1 MHAKGLIQPNL
12 ALHQETPNIALPTRH
27 GSSRPTPSDRNGPNF
42 VLSCLGRTLCEVMSC
57 IHKQLPATDME
68 NERNWTVALPD
79 GRSYYAKLWE
89 FCCTSHSFIETV
101 SLAGKFA
108 FSSIIP
114 GVLESYPSAGAQHH
128 K

>member
-1 MHAKGLIQPNL
+1 MHTKGLIQPNL

-68 NERNWTVALPD
+68 NERNWT
-79 GRSYYAKLWE
+79 AKLWE